1 MSASSET
8 PHLNISDL
16 SPIPMPFQ
24 QSHASDTDQSTQIDG
39 IIKGPFTNAD
49 FMYYAASGRLDDIEQ
64 LYIKRSLWRNRCNR
78 SVIALQL
85 RKDPE
90 KACRLTANAGT
101 PAFTIGN
108 FKTNFITPIIEALA
122 TDDPSTIIHELHE
135 VGYKLHNSGSRITW
149 FDDPDLCFIILI
161 GALQHP
167 CAGPTVVPIL
177 FELWRLN
184 LMNFQLFVEH
194 GGDNLLEIVQVV
206 QDGTNPDI
214 PPLAKL
220 NISKEEFREMK
231 TYLEVACEIFAES

>member
-8 PHLNISDL
+8 PHLSISDL
-16 SPIPMPFQ
+16 SPISMAFQ
-24 QSHASDTDQSTQIDG
+24 QSHASDTVDG
-39 IIKGPFTNAD
+39 IVQGPFTEAD
-49 FMYYAASGRLDDIEQ
+49 FQYYAARDRLDDIPR
-64 LYIKRSLWRNRCNR
+64 LYIDRSLGRNRCNR

-90 KACRLTANAGT
+90 RACLGAANAGT
-101 PAFTIGN
+101 PAYTIGN
-108 FKTNFITPIIEALA
+108 FKTNFIIPIIEALA
-122 TDDPSTIIHELHE
+122 TNDPSTIIRKLHE

-167 CAGPTVVPIL
+167 CAGPTVVSIL
-177 FELWRLN
+177 YELWRLN

-194 GGDNLLEIVQVV
+194 GGNNLLKILQMV

-214 PPLAKL
+214 QPLAKL
-220 NISKEEFREMK
+220 NISEEEFIEMK
-231 TYLEVACEIFAES
+231 TYLEVACEIFSES